1 VVGLAAG
8 ILGGITNTPAVV
20 LTPYY
25 LAIGLAKAEFVR
37 VVSATFLTLK
47 LTQLG
52 AVWQVGLLDRRVLIG
67 SAAATAV
74 SLAAFALGLGV
85 QDRVPQATFHRM
97 VLALLTLVAVAML
110 ARGLR
115 S

>member
-1 VVGLAAG
+1 
-8 ILGGITNTPAVV
+8 
-20 LTPYY
+20 
-25 LAIGLAKAEFVR
+25 
-37 VVSATFLTLK
+37 
-47 LTQLG
+47 
-52 AVWQVGLLDRRVLIG
+52 
-67 SAAATAV
+67 
-74 SLAAFALGLGV
+74 V